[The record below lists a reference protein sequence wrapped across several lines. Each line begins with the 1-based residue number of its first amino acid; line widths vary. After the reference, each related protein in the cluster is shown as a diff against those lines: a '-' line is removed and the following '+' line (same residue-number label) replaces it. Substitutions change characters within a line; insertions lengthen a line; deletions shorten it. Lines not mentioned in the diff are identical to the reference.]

1 MKAVSV
7 TELKAHLSKYLRQVR
22 RGGEV
27 QVLDRGVPVARLVG
41 LPPVRDEDRSRIE
54 RLVRAGTIRPACG
67 DASWLLDEEAIS
79 APGADVSGA
88 LHEDREDR
96 T

>member
-41 LPPVRDEDRSRIE
+41 LPSVRDDDRARIE
-54 RLVRAGTIRPACG
+54 RLVRAGALRPARG
-67 DASWLLDEEAIS
+67 DASWLLAEEPLE
-79 APGADVSGA
+79 APQADVSGA
-88 LHEDREDR
+88 LREDREDR